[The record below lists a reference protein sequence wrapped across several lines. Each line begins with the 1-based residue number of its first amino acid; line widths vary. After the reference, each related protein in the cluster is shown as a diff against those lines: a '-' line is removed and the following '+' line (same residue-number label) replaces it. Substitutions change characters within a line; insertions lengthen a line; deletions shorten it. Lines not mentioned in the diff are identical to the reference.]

1 MTTILVTVLCLFA
14 QAAPIQ
20 PTPLPQTPSSAAAA
34 DDYLIGPKDV
44 IAVMIYGED
53 LYSRPSLTVDGDGMI
68 EYPLIGSVKV
78 GGLTARQVE
87 QELVRRLSPRYL
99 RSPNITV
106 KVMEFRSQRV
116 WVHGAVQK
124 PQQVEIQGGA
134 TLMSVLSVDKAG
146 PLTAD
151 AGSYIL
157 IIHASAAQSSAG
169 PANPD
174 QKLRPE
180 DQIRIPRQDFDRGRA
195 NTIRL
200 RDGDTVFVPTAERFF
215 VSGEVKQTGGF
226 PLTSELTV
234 LKALA
239 MAGGITERGAKNRI
253 TIKRMENGKEV
264 EIKVKESDIVQPNDT
279 IVVPRRRM

>member
-1 MTTILVTVLCLFA
+1 MTTILITVLCLFA
-14 QAAPIQ
+14 QAAPVQ
-20 PTPLPQTPSSAAAA
+20 PTPPRPTPSSAA
-34 DDYLIGPKDV
+34 DDYLIGSKDV
-44 IAVMIYGED
+44 IAVMIYGEEQ
-53 LYSRPSLTVDGDGMI
+53 YSRPSLTVDGDGTI

-99 RSPNITV
+99 RNPNISV
-106 KVMEFRSQRV
+106 KVTEFRSQRV

-124 PQQVEIQGGA
+124 PQQVELQGGA
-134 TLMSVLSVDKAG
+134 TLMSALSIDGAG

-157 IIHASAAQSSAG
+157 IIHAPAGQSSTG
-169 PANPD
+169 PATPD
-174 QKLRPE
+174 QKLRAE
-180 DQIRIPRQDFDRGRA
+180 DQVRVSRQDFELGRA
-195 NTIRL
+195 NNIRL

-226 PLTSELTV
+226 TLTSELTV

-239 MAGGITERGAKNRI
+239 IAGGVTERGAKNRI
-253 TIKRMENGKEV
+253 TIKRTENGKEI
-264 EIKVKESDIVQPNDT
+264 EIKVKESDLVRPGDT
-279 IVVPRRRM
+279 IIVPKKRI